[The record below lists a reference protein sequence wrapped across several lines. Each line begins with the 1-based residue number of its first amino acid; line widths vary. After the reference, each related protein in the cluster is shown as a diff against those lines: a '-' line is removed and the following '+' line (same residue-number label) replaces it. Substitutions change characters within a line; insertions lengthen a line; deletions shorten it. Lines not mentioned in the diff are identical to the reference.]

1 MAERPLYTDDDVA
14 RWFDTIRE
22 GIATSDDLPKHLPD
36 RKARVLATLGGEYGD
51 LALSH
56 IARNEY
62 AKAKDALIRS
72 IAYYSD
78 LFDCARRGELE
89 DPAWLEAGSF
99 KEFLSA
105 LGTGDWSVVERINAV
120 LPAEF
125 DPRSRSVPS
134 SAYIFRPLKA
144 LVEGRIADAQRML
157 SEPEPKPEAM
167 FRGYTDCL
175 RAIADRD
182 MPRFVAA
189 LDGAAASWR
198 KWSSRHERGLPYAVC
213 FLHGAGFVYL
223 AERAVGVPVPETVPD
238 VPYELLHA
246 SGARGS

>member
-1 MAERPLYTDDDVA
+1 MAKRPLYTDDDVA
-14 RWFDTIRE
+14 RWFQSIRQ
-22 GIATSDDLPKHLPD
+22 GIASSDNLPKDLPD
-36 RKARVLATLGGEYGD
+36 RKARVLGRLGGMYQG

-56 IARNEY
+56 IAHSEY
-62 AKAKDALIRS
+62 GKAKDALIRS

-78 LFDCARRGELE
+78 LFECARRGELE
-89 DPAWLEAGSF
+89 DPTWLGAGSF
-99 KEFLSA
+99 NQVLSA
-105 LGTGDWSVVERINAV
+105 LATGDWPVVERINAV

-144 LVEGRIADAQRML
+144 LVEGRVADAQGML

-182 MPRFVAA
+182 MPRFLAA

-213 FLHGAGFVYL
+213 FLHGAGFVTL
-223 AERAVGVPVPETVPD
+223 AERMMGEAVPEAVRD
-238 VPYELLHA
+238 VPFKLVH
-246 SGARGS
+246 G